1 LATGALS
8 FRPVTVALATS
19 ASLPGLSGDDRHL
32 LHALRRL
39 GVAVEPVVW
48 EDPHY
53 DWAAARACVI
63 RSAWDY
69 AYRRPAFL
77 AWAWR
82 VADVTPLWNPA
93 DLVEW
98 NTHKRYLVD
107 LAARG
112 VPTVPTVVLSAGQP
126 VRLTVLLEEHGWADV
141 ILKAAV
147 AQTGRYL
154 LRVPPDGVAAG
165 QRHLDRLQPHEDMLL
180 QPFLPG
186 VTTGGEISI
195 VFVEG
200 ELSHAVRKRPAAGEF
215 RVHDD
220 YGGTVEAAPPSAAEL
235 DVARRAIAAVGQP
248 LLYARVDLVP
258 GPAGP
263 VVMELEVVE
272 PDLFFG
278 YADGAAQRLAM
289 AIRQRLT
296 AEPPSRSSSWAPPR
310 SPPAA
315 RRPGRSP

>member
-8 FRPVTVALATS
+8 FRAVTVALATS

-39 GVAVEPVVW
+39 GVAAEPVVW
-48 EDPHY
+48 EDPYY
-53 DWAAARACVI
+53 DWAAVRACVI

-77 AWAWR
+77 AWARR
-82 VADVTPLWNPA
+82 VAGAVPLWNSA
-93 DLVEW
+93 GVVEW

-107 LAARG
+107 LAHG
-112 VPTVPTVVLSAGQP
+112 DVPTVPTVVLPAGP
-126 VRLTVLLEEHGWADV
+126 PACLPAVMDEHGWTDV

-154 LRVPPDGVAAG
+154 LRVPPEGVAAG

-186 VTTGGEISI
+186 VTGAGETSVI
-195 VFVEG
+195 FVEG

-235 DVARRAIAAVGQP
+235 DVAQRAVAAVGRP

-258 GPAGP
+258 GPTGP
-263 VVMELEVVE
+263 VVMELELVE

-296 AEPPSRSSSWAPPR
+296 V
-310 SPPAA
+310 
-315 RRPGRSP
+315 

>member
-8 FRPVTVALATS
+8 FRAVTVALATS

-39 GVAVEPVVW
+39 GVAAEPVVW

-77 AWAWR
+77 AWARR
-82 VADVTPLWNPA
+82 VAAAVPLWNSA
-93 DLVEW
+93 DMVEW

-107 LAARG
+107 LADRG
-112 VPTVPTVVLSAGQP
+112 VPTVPTVVLSAGPP
-126 VRLTVLLEEHGWADV
+126 VRLSALLEEHGWTDV
-141 ILKAAV
+141 IVKAAV

-186 VTTGGEISI
+186 VTSAGEISI

-220 YGGTVEAAPPSAAEL
+220 YGGTVEAATPSPAEL
-235 DVARRAIAAVGQP
+235 DVAQQAVAAAGEP

-263 VVMELEVVE
+263 VVMELELVE
-272 PDLFFG
+272 PDLFLG
-278 YADGAAQRLAM
+278 YSGGGAERLAE
-289 AIRQRLT
+289 AIVGRL
-296 AEPPSRSSSWAPPR
+296 AVSR
-310 SPPAA
+310 
-315 RRPGRSP
+315 